1 MSKKKSS
8 GKARKSEKKE
18 EKVQPIASE
27 DLPYSVGAWKGIT
40 QYRCKRCPFDT
51 LNLADMQAHINARHA
66 PIPSRLVDRFGNQ
79 LT

>member
-8 GKARKSEKKE
+8 AKSEPKKRE
-18 EKVQPIASE
+18 EETRVPAEENQPYTLGS
-27 DLPYSVGAWKGIT
+27 WKGIT

-51 LNLADMQAHINARHA
+51 LNLEDMQAHINARHA
-66 PIPSRLVDRFGNQ
+66 PAPSRIVDRFGNQ